1 MFFSGIWGISR
12 LEEFSDNSLIENE
25 IYFFIIIKV
34 SKNNSLEI
42 FESYGNVF
50 VPFIQ
55 KFNDNLRRNHCSK
68 ISLLID
74 LTKATLLNSLSAI
87 AFLLF
92 SLFCN

>member
-55 KFNDNLRRNHCSK
+55 KVQ
-68 ISLLID
+68 
-74 LTKATLLNSLSAI
+74 
-87 AFLLF
+87 
-92 SLFCN
+92 